1 IMTPEQLG
9 KRMVSATDISGGNTV
24 EEAAKIFTT
33 ILKGDGTWAQNAVV
47 LANASMALHCTGKFN
62 SYDDA
67 YNAAV
72 NSLES
77 GKANES
83 LQKLISIQVA

>member
-1 IMTPEQLG
+1 MTPEQLG

-33 ILKGDGTWAQNAVV
+33 ILKGEGTWAQNAVV
-47 LANASMALHCTGKFN
+47 LANASMALHCTGKFK

-67 YNAAV
+67 YHAAV
-72 NSLES
+72 KSLES
-77 GKANES
+77 GNANEC
-83 LQKLISIQVA
+83 LRKLISIQVV